1 MTLTSILLF
10 TAFAVLF
17 RLLARPQ
24 WKGWLLYAASILA
37 VYWLQPAS
45 PVRYLDFWLPT
56 LTLALAVLGWAL
68 TRPSPLAAG
77 VARPVLE
84 PGLPSPVLEPGLPRQ
99 GVLAPQPAAPTTL
112 RASLPAAAGLVGL
125 VLLVGLTRFLDV
137 TGLIIPSRPP
147 AFEQVLAALLV
158 VTGLALGLGALAA
171 RTAAGKKSAAGLLW
185 GAVAVLVLLLVTLK
199 TPPLAAA
206 VSVALRG
213 LMDQSTALAAAGD
226 LRWLG
231 FSYVAFRLIHTL
243 RDRQNGRLPAVSL
256 QEYLVYVIFF
266 PAFTAGP
273 IDRLERF
280 IKDLRASTIPSQPA
294 QPAGDSPAA
303 HLGLV
308 AELVNPQVWP
318 DWAAA
323 GQRLALGLLK
333 KFVVADSLALV
344 ALNPANAAQSQS
356 AGWTWVLLIAYSLQI
371 FFDFSGYT
379 DIAIGLGRLLGIS
392 LPENFNAPYLK
403 SNLTLFW
410 NSWHMTLTNWFRAY
424 YFNPVTRWLRTIK
437 LSPLFS
443 RPWAGPPRR
452 HAGPYGRN
460 SENGGE
466 APAGL
471 APGLIIF
478 VTQLSTFVLIG
489 LWHGVTWNFVLW
501 GVWHG
506 AGLFGQNRWS
516 EAMRPRYAALN
527 SRPRLHQA
535 VTLLSTCLTF
545 LYVSLGWVFFALPDP
560 ALSFSVLGRLFGF

>member
-56 LTLALAVLGWAL
+56 LTLALAVMGWAL
-68 TRPSPLAAG
+68 TRP
-77 VARPVLE
+77 VLV
-84 PGLPSPVLEPGLPRQ
+84 PGLPRPVLEPGLPRQ
-99 GVLAPQPAAPTTL
+99 GTLAPPPAVPTTL
-112 RASLPAAAGLVGL
+112 RASLPAAV
-125 VLLVGLTRFLDV
+125 VLAVLMLMVGLTRFLDV

-147 AFEQVLAALLV
+147 AFEQVLAALGV
-158 VTGLALGLGALAA
+158 VTGLALGLGALAG
-171 RTAAGKKSAAGLLW
+171 RTAAGKKFTAGLLW
-185 GAVAVLVLLLVTLK
+185 GAVALLVLLLVLLK

-206 VSVALRG
+206 VSVVLRG
-213 LMDQSTALAAAGD
+213 LMNQSSTLAAAGD

-280 IKDLRASTIPSQPA
+280 IKDLRASTTRGKPA
-294 QPAGDSPAA
+294 LAAGNNPDANPRPAA
-303 HLGLV
+303 GMVL
-308 AELVNPQVWP
+308 PQNWP

-344 ALNPANAAQSQS
+344 ALNPSNAAQSQS

-424 YFNPVTRWLRTIK
+424 YFNPITRWLRTIK
-437 LSPLFS
+437 LPSLFS
-443 RPWAGPPRR
+443 RPGAGS
-452 HAGPYGRN
+452 YGRN
-460 SENGGE
+460 SENGGN

-471 APGLIIF
+471 APRLIIF

-506 AGLFGQNRWS
+506 VGLFAQNRWS
-516 EAMRPRYAALN
+516 EAMRPRYASLD

-545 LYVSLGWVFFALPDP
+545 LYVSLGWVFFALPEP
-560 ALSFSVLGRLFGF
+560 ALSFGVLGRLFSF